1 MIKIGK
7 INNLKVVK
15 RVDFGLYLDGEENG
29 EILLPVRYVPEDAEI
44 GDCLDVFIYR
54 DSEGRLIATTDRPL
68 IQVGEFAMLRTV
80 SVNRVGAFMEM
91 GVMKDLLVPFR
102 EQRSPMEEGKYYIVY
117 AYIDNA
123 TKRIVGST
131 KLNKFVGNKIPKYT
145 IGDQVKMIDVEKT
158 DLGYKV
164 IVDNLFWGM
173 VYNNDIF
180 DQIRPGDEL
189 YGYVKQVREDGKI
202 DVTFRE
208 SGGERVFQLAKRIQG
223 YLYDKAGKM
232 KLCDKSHPDDI
243 KMVFQCS
250 KKDFKKALG
259 YLLKNGTINITD
271 NGVYLTKE
279 NFK

>member
-29 EILLPVRYVPEDAEI
+29 EILLPIRYVPEDAEI
-44 GDCLDVFIYR
+44 GDYLDVFIYR

-145 IGDQVKMIDVEKT
+145 IGDQVKMIVVERT

-164 IVDNLFWGM
+164 IVDNLFGEWFTIMTSLTRYVLGM
-173 VYNNDIF
+173 
-180 DQIRPGDEL
+180 
-189 YGYVKQVREDGKI
+189 
-202 DVTFRE
+202 
-208 SGGERVFQLAKRIQG
+208 
-223 YLYDKAGKM
+223 
-232 KLCDKSHPDDI
+232 
-243 KMVFQCS
+243 
-250 KKDFKKALG
+250 
-259 YLLKNGTINITD
+259 
-271 NGVYLTKE
+271 
-279 NFK
+279 NFTVM